1 MARQICAGMARQNK
15 WMNKLIFFHEETLG
29 IEIELNS
36 SAVHP
41 FKKTVCCIGIHNLSY
56 VVRSQGGS
64 MS

>member
-1 MARQICAGMARQNK
+1 
-15 WMNKLIFFHEETLG
+15 MNKLIFFHEETLG

-56 VVRSQGGS
+56 VVRGQGGS